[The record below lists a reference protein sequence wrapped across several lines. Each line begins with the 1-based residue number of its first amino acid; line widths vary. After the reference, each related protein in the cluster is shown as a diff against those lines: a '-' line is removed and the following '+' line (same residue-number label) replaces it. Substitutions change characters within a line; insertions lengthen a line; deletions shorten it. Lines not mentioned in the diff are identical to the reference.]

1 MSAPDP
7 SAENQTLSPE
17 AQAIIARAKRSFM
30 FSIGLLLVGF
40 IAIAI
45 ALVYRSSQTA
55 PASAT
60 APAGAYAA
68 QALRL
73 PQGAEVVSAV
83 ATGGTVSVTYKI
95 GPATQV
101 RIFDGATGEMQQQL
115 DIVVE

>member
-1 MSAPDP
+1 
-7 SAENQTLSPE
+7 
-17 AQAIIARAKRSFM
+17 M

-45 ALVYRSSQTA
+45 ALVYRSSQSA
-55 PASAT
+55 PATST
-60 APAGAYAA
+60 PAGAYSA

-83 ATGGTVSVTYKI
+83 ASGGTVSVTYKI
-95 GPATQV
+95 GPAVQV
-101 RIFDGATGEMQQQL
+101 RVFDGASGEMKQQL